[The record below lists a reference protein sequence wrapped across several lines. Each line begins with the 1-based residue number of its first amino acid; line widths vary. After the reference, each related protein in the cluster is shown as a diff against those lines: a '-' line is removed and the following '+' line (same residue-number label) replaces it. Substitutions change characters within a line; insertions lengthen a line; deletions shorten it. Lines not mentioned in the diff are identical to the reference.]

1 MSEFINIA
9 GYKFVALADLPAR
22 VSATRA
28 VAAAGG
34 LTGTVIYAP
43 EGINIFVAGE
53 RAGVDALLAY
63 LRAMAEFTDLQVKES
78 VSATQPYRRL
88 FIKLKSE
95 IIRLNRPDINPAVT
109 PASRVTAKELAQWL
123 DEKREIVL
131 LDTRNEFEIDHG
143 TFSGAVRI
151 GIDHFPR
158 FDARVNDWASS
169 DSTLKDKTI
178 VTFCTGGIRCEKAAP
193 LMKEKGFK
201 NVFQLDGGILKYFE
215 ECGGAHYEGNCFV
228 FDERIAVDCALNS
241 VHAAADGK
249 L

>member
-9 GYKFVALADLPAR
+9 GYKFVALADLPSR
-22 VSATRA
+22 VMATRA

-43 EGINIFVAGE
+43 EGINIFVAGA
-53 RAGVDALLAY
+53 RKGVDALLAY
-63 LRAMAEFTDLQVKES
+63 LRAMPEFADLQMKES
-78 VSATQPYRRL
+78 LSATQPYRRL
-88 FIKLKSE
+88 FIKLKNE
-95 IIRLNRPDINPAVT
+95 IIRLNRPDINPALA
-109 PASRVTAKELAQWL
+109 PAPRVTGKELAQWL
-123 DEKREIVL
+123 DEKRDVVL

-143 TFSGAVRI
+143 TFAGAVRI

-158 FDARVNDWASS
+158 FDARVDDWSS
-169 DSTLKDKTI
+169 GDQALKDKTI

-193 LMKEKGFK
+193 LMIEKGFK

-215 ECGGAHYEGNCFV
+215 ECGGAHYEGDCFV
-228 FDERIAVDCALNS
+228 FDERIAVDCRLNS
-241 VHAAADGK
+241 VPAATLGK